1 MDCVSQEILRALQ
14 DIPTGKVMTYKTM
27 AEKFGVHPRK
37 VAMTMKYNPRPDLYP
52 CYKII
57 SHSGKLSG
65 YSGENGVAGKRE
77 RLQADGIEIVDG
89 KIERKYIV

>member
-1 MDCVSQEILRALQ
+1 MDSVSQDILRALQ

-27 AEKFGVHPRK
+27 ADKFWVHPRK

-57 SHSGKLSG
+57 SHSGKISG
-65 YSGENGVAGKRE
+65 YSGDGGVQSKQEKLEAE
-77 RLQADGIEIVDG
+77 GIEIIDG
-89 KIERKYIV
+89 KIDAKYIV